1 MYRRIV
7 TTVIT
12 AMVFVAVGS
21 LGMYLYIEVEEFL
34 ALVEESE
41 TEEVPVSPYGF
52 GPYPEVPSDYP
63 EEVGN
68 EIYLKAWA
76 NSLSYSIES

>member
-34 ALVEESE
+34 ALVEDQKQRK
-41 TEEVPVSPYGF
+41 YQ
-52 GPYPEVPSDYP
+52 YPLMVLDL
-63 EEVGN
+63 
-68 EIYLKAWA
+68 ILKCRQ
-76 NSLSYSIES
+76 ITPRK